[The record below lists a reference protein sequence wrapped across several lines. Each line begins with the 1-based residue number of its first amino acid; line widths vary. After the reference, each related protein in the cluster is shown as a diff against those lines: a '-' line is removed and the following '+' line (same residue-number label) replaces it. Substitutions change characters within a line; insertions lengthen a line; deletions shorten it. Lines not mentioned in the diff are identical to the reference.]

1 MLDEKMKLQRSGDI
15 PEKVPFH
22 LWHLL
27 LPRLRPNLHR
37 YMWPQLLGQLE
48 VDVEALTRA
57 YHLASERRQEFSANI
72 HCMYIYIYI
81 YIHLFIC
88 IYINMCICIYDMNI

>member
-1 MLDEKMKLQRSGDI
+1 MKLQRSGDI

-72 HCMYIYIYI
+72 TFIACIYIFIYIYI
-81 YIHLFIC
+81 YLFVFILIC
-88 IYINMCICIYDMNI
+88 VYVFMI